1 MFRHYKS
8 KEFVIQMDHEKE
20 VDMELAHQTL
30 QKYFGYTSFLPLQKE
45 IIKDVLQKNDVFV
58 LMPTGGGKS
67 LCYQIPSLLLDG
79 VTIVVSP
86 LIALMKDQVDGLKA
100 NGIPAAYI
108 NSSLRYEQIKQIK
121 SELLENRISI
131 LYVAPERIV
140 LPDFLSFLQNL
151 NVNLIAIDEAHC
163 ISEWGHDFRPGYR
176 QLKLLK
182 EHLPNIPLIAMTA
195 TAISE
200 VQKDIVTQLK
210 LSNPKHYNAS
220 LNRSNLFYQ
229 IKPKDAAYQ
238 QLLQYLEDHNKDS
251 GIIYCQSR
259 KDTDNLANKLQLDGH
274 RVLPYH
280 AGLSSNSRTETQE
293 KFVKDDVEIIVA
305 TIAFG
310 MGIDK
315 SNIRFVIHYDLPK
328 NLESYYQETG
338 RAGRDGEKSDCI
350 LFYSYGDKW
359 KIDHFIN
366 KKENETEKRIA
377 SQKLSDMIK
386 FCESTTCRRKIL
398 LNYFGEDYNETNCNC
413 CDICL
418 EPKETIDG
426 VIISQKIMS
435 CTSQV
440 NERFGMSYIA
450 DILCGSRNK
459 RIIDNRHDALASHGI
474 GKEYSK
480 KQWQIYL
487 RELIQLDYLKSEGD
501 KYPIVKIT
509 PKLRDD
515 LSKQKE
521 ILLTKPVDGVK
532 ITQIDYDTKMNSGL
546 FEILRVLRKEIA
558 DAEEMPPYV
567 IFHDSS
573 LKAMATHLPR
583 NRSDFLNING
593 VGESKLEKYG
603 EMFLEKIDAYC
614 IEHKIEVS
622 NEHKMEPRQLH
633 KHSNPVNT
641 KASTF
646 QETMQLCKQNL
657 SIEEIAQKR
666 ELAPSTIASHIEKL
680 INSGEDISI
689 DRFVADDKQKHILK
703 VLSLLGSEALKPIKE
718 ELGDD
723 YTYEEIRLV
732 RANKMRI
739 SSDKQEYMEKWYDG
753 NLFSKLVLLR
763 KKVAEQW
770 DIPEGAI
777 FDEDCLKELARI
789 YPQSTSDFEKIKGVG
804 KKKSENFSEAFLR
817 EITEYSVK
825 YNIDDKTSVDISS
838 KQSLENSK
846 SYSIDD
852 IRNTHPNAYNPW
864 TSEEENMLI
873 SEYKT
878 GKTIE
883 ELMVILGRQ
892 RGGITSMLRKLGITL

>member
-1 MFRHYKS
+1 
-8 KEFVIQMDHEKE
+8 MDYEKQI
-20 VDMELAHQTL
+20 DMELARQAL
-30 QKYFGYTSFLPLQKE
+30 QKYFGYTSFLPLQKD

-79 VTIVVSP
+79 ITIVVSP

-100 NGIPAAYI
+100 NGISAAYI
-108 NSSLRYEQIKQIK
+108 NSSLRSEQIKQIK
-121 SELLENRISI
+121 SELLENKISI

-140 LPDFLSFLQNL
+140 LPDFISFLQSL
-151 NVNLIAIDEAHC
+151 NINLIAIDEAHC
-163 ISEWGHDFRPGYR
+163 ISEWGHDFRPEYR
-176 QLKLLK
+176 QLKLIK
-182 EHLPNIPLIAMTA
+182 EHLPKIPLIAMTA

-200 VQKDIVTQLK
+200 VQEDIVTQLK
-210 LSNPKHYNAS
+210 LENPKCYRAS

-229 IKPKDAAYQ
+229 VKPKDTAYQ
-238 QLLQYLEDHNKDS
+238 QLLHYLKDHNKDS

-259 KDTDNLANKLQLDGH
+259 KDTDNLANKLQSDGY

-280 AGLSSNSRTETQE
+280 AGLSSNLRTETQE
-293 KFVKDDVEIIVA
+293 RFVKDDVEIIVA

-350 LFYSYGDKW
+350 LFYSYGDKR
-359 KIDHFIN
+359 KIDYFIDQKDN
-366 KKENETEKRIA
+366 VTEKRIA

-386 FCESTTCRRKIL
+386 FCESITCRRKIL
-398 LNYFGEDYNETNCNC
+398 LNYFGEDYNETNCNG

-426 VIISQKIMS
+426 TIIAQKIMS
-435 CTSQV
+435 CTTQL
-440 NERFGMSYIA
+440 NERFGMGYIA
-450 DILCGSRNK
+450 DVLCGSRNK
-459 RIIDNRHDALASHGI
+459 KIISNRHDALTSHGT

-487 RELIQLDYLKSEGD
+487 RELIQLDYLKLEGE
-501 KYPIVKIT
+501 YPIVKII

-515 LSKQKE
+515 LSKHKE
-521 ILLTKPVDGVK
+521 ISLTRPVDDVK
-532 ITQIDYDTKMNSGL
+532 ITQIDYNIKMDSDL

-558 DAEEMPPYV
+558 VAEGMPPYI
-567 IFHDSS
+567 IFNDLS
-573 LKAMATHLPR
+573 LRAMATRLPR
-583 NRSDFLNING
+583 DRSDFLNING
-593 VGESKLEKYG
+593 VGENKLEKYS
-603 EMFLEKIDAYC
+603 EKFLEKIDAYC
-614 IEHKIEVS
+614 KEHKIEAS
-622 NEHKMEPRQLH
+622 KEHSTEPMHIHKNRQ
-633 KHSNPVNT
+633 SVNT
-641 KASTF
+641 KTSTF
-646 QETMQLCKQNL
+646 QETIQLCKQNL
-657 SIEEIAQKR
+657 SIEEIAQTRK
-666 ELAPSTIASHIEKL
+666 LAPSTIASQIEKL

-689 DRFVADDKQKHILK
+689 DSFVANDKQEQIRK
-703 VLSLLGSEALKPIKE
+703 VLSLLGDGLLKPIKE

-723 YTYEEIRLV
+723 YSYEEIRLV
-732 RANKMRI
+732 RAYEMQKSSNKP
-739 SSDKQEYMEKWYDG
+739 EYIEKWYDG
-753 NLFSKLVLLR
+753 NLFSKLVGLR
-763 KKVAEQW
+763 NKVSEQC
-770 DIPEGAI
+770 DVPSGEI
-777 FDEDCLKELARI
+777 FDDDCLKEMARL
-789 YPQSTSDFEKIKGVG
+789 YPQSTSNFEKTKGIG
-804 KKKSENFSEAFLR
+804 NKKNENFGEAFLK
-817 EITEYSVK
+817 EITEYCVEH
-825 YNIDDKTSVDISS
+825 NIDDKTPVDPTS
-838 KQSLENSK
+838 KQSLEKSK

-873 SEYKT
+873 SEYRK

-892 RGGITSMLRKLGITL
+892 RGGITSMLRKLNLR

>member
-1 MFRHYKS
+1 
-8 KEFVIQMDHEKE
+8 MDHEKE
-20 VDMELAHQTL
+20 VDMELAYNVL

-45 IIKDVLQKNDVFV
+45 IIKDILQKNDVFV

-100 NGIPAAYI
+100 NGISAAYI
-108 NSSLRYEQIKQIK
+108 NSSLSFEQIKQIK
-121 SELLENRISI
+121 SELLEKRISI

-151 NVNLIAIDEAHC
+151 NINLIAIDEAHC

-182 EHLPNIPLIAMTA
+182 EHLPKIPLIAMTA

-200 VQKDIVTQLK
+200 VQEDIITQLK
-210 LSNPKHYNAS
+210 LENPKCYKAS
-220 LNRSNLFYQ
+220 LNRDNLFYQ
-229 IKPKDAAYQ
+229 IKPKDTAYQ

-259 KDTDNLANKLQLDGH
+259 KDTDTLANKLQSDGY

-293 KFVKDDVEIIVA
+293 KFVKDDIEIIVA

-366 KKENETEKRIA
+366 KKDNETEKRIA
-377 SQKLSDMIK
+377 SQKLYDMIK
-386 FCESTTCRRKIL
+386 FCESTTCRRNIL
-398 LNYFGEDYNETNCNC
+398 LNYFGEDYNETNCNG

-426 VIISQKIMS
+426 AIIAQKIMS
-435 CTSQV
+435 CISQV
-440 NERFGMSYIA
+440 NDRFGMSYIA

-459 RIIDNRHDALASHGI
+459 RIIDNRHDALTSHGI

-487 RELIQLDYLKSEGD
+487 RELIQLNYLILEGD
-501 KYPIVKIT
+501 KYPIVKVT

-515 LSKQKE
+515 LSKHNE
-521 ILLTKPVDGVK
+521 FLLTKPVDGVK
-532 ITQIDYDTKMNSGL
+532 TTQMDYDDEMDFGL

-558 DAEEMPPYV
+558 VAEGMPPYV

-573 LKAMATHLPR
+573 LKAMATYLPR
-583 NRSDFLNING
+583 NMSDFLNIIG

-603 EMFLEKIDAYC
+603 GLFLEKIDAYC
-614 IEHKIEVS
+614 KEHKIEASKEQSTEPMHV
-622 NEHKMEPRQLH
+622 HKQ
-633 KHSNPVNT
+633 SVNT

-689 DRFVADDKQKHILK
+689 DKFVTDDKQKHILK
-703 VLSLLGSEALKPIKE
+703 VLSLLGGEALKPIKE

-732 RANKMRI
+732 WAHKMRI
-739 SSDKQEYMEKWYDG
+739 SSDKPEYIEKWYDG
-753 NLFSKLVLLR
+753 NLFSKLVILR

-770 DIPEGAI
+770 DIPSGAI
-777 FDEDCLKELARI
+777 FDEDCLKEMARL
-789 YPQSTSDFEKIKGVG
+789 YPQSTSNFEKTKGVG
-804 KKKSENFSEAFLR
+804 KKKSENFGEAFLR

-825 YNIDDKTSVDISS
+825 YNIDDKTPVDIAS

-873 SEYKT
+873 SEYRT

>member
-1 MFRHYKS
+1 
-8 KEFVIQMDHEKE
+8 MDHEKE
-20 VDMELAHQTL
+20 VDMELAYNVL

-45 IIKDVLQKNDVFV
+45 IIKDILQKNDVFV

-100 NGIPAAYI
+100 NGISAAYI
-108 NSSLRYEQIKQIK
+108 NSSLSFEQIKQIK
-121 SELLENRISI
+121 SELLEKRISI

-151 NVNLIAIDEAHC
+151 NINLIAIDEAHC

-182 EHLPNIPLIAMTA
+182 EHLPKIPLIAMTA

-200 VQKDIVTQLK
+200 VQEDIITQLK
-210 LSNPKHYNAS
+210 LENPKCYKAS
-220 LNRSNLFYQ
+220 LNRDNLFYQ
-229 IKPKDAAYQ
+229 IKPKDTAYQ

-259 KDTDNLANKLQLDGH
+259 KDTDTLANKLQSDGY

-293 KFVKDDVEIIVA
+293 KFVKDDIEIIVA

-350 LFYSYGDKW
+350 LFYSYGDKR
-359 KIDHFIN
+359 KIDYFIDQ
-366 KKENETEKRIA
+366 KENVTEKRIA
-377 SQKLSDMIK
+377 SQKLSDIIK
-386 FCESTTCRRKIL
+386 FCESITCRRKIL
-398 LNYFGEDYNETNCNC
+398 LNYFGEEFNETNCNG

-426 VIISQKIMS
+426 TIIAQKIMS
-435 CTSQV
+435 CISQL

-450 DILCGSRNK
+450 DVLCGSRIK
-459 RIIDNRHDALASHGI
+459 RITDNRHDALTSHGI

-487 RELIQLDYLKSEGD
+487 RELIQLDHLKSEGD

-515 LSKQKE
+515 LSKHNE

-532 ITQIDYDTKMNSGL
+532 IKQNDYDTKMDSGL
-546 FEILRVLRKEIA
+546 FENLRVLRKEIA
-558 DAEEMPPYV
+558 NAEGMPPYV

-573 LKAMATHLPR
+573 LRAMATYLPR
-583 NRSDFLNING
+583 NISDFLNING

-603 EMFLEKIDAYC
+603 ELFLEKIDAYC
-614 IEHKIEVS
+614 KEHKIEVS
-622 NEHKMEPRQLH
+622 KEQSTEPIHVH
-633 KHSNPVNT
+633 KHEQSVNT

-666 ELAPSTIASHIEKL
+666 KLAPSTIASHIEKL
-680 INSGEDISI
+680 IKSGEDISI
-689 DRFVADDKQKHILK
+689 DRFVANDKQEYIRK
-703 VLSLLGSEALKPIKE
+703 VLSLLGDGLLNPIKE

-723 YTYEEIRLV
+723 YSYEEIRLV
-732 RANKMRI
+732 RAYEMQKSFNKP
-739 SSDKQEYMEKWYDG
+739 EYVEMWYDG
-753 NLFSKLVLLR
+753 NLYSKLVVLR

-770 DIPEGAI
+770 DLPSGAI
-777 FDEDCLKELARI
+777 FDEKCLKEMARL
-789 YPQSTSDFEKIKGVG
+789 YPQSASDFEKTKGVG
-804 KKKSENFSEAFLR
+804 KKKNEYFGEVFLR
-817 EITEYSVK
+817 EITEYCVK
-825 YNIDDKTSVDISS
+825 YNIDDKTSVNAIS

-864 TSEEENMLI
+864 TTEEENMLI
-873 SEYKT
+873 SEYRT

-892 RGGITSMLRKLGITL
+892 RGGITSMLRKLGITLG

>member
-1 MFRHYKS
+1 
-8 KEFVIQMDHEKE
+8 MDHEKQ
-20 VDMELAHQTL
+20 VDMELAHQAL

-45 IIKDVLQKNDVFV
+45 IIEDVLQKNDVFV

-182 EHLPNIPLIAMTA
+182 EHLPKIPLIAMTA

-200 VQKDIVTQLK
+200 VQQDIVTQLK
-210 LSNPKHYNAS
+210 LANPKYYKAS
-220 LNRSNLFYQ
+220 LNRNNLFYQ
-229 IKPKDAAYQ
+229 VKPKDNAYQ

-259 KDTDNLANKLQLDGH
+259 KDTDNLANKLQSDGY

-280 AGLSSNSRTETQE
+280 AGLNSNSRTETQE

-315 SNIRFVIHYDLPK
+315 SNIRFVIHYDVPK

-338 RAGRDGEKSDCI
+338 RAGRDGVKSDCI
-350 LFYSYGDKW
+350 LFYSYGDKR
-359 KIDHFIN
+359 KIEYLIEQ
-366 KKENETEKRIA
+366 KESETEKRIA
-377 SQKLSDMIK
+377 SKKLIDMIK
-386 FCESTTCRRKIL
+386 FCESITCRRKML
-398 LNYFGEDYNETNCNC
+398 LNYFGEDLNETNCNG

-426 VIISQKIMS
+426 TIISQKIMS

-459 RIIDNRHDALASHGI
+459 RIIDNRHDALTSHGI

-487 RELIQLDYLKSEGD
+487 RELIQLDHLKLEGD

-515 LSKQKE
+515 LSKHKE

-532 ITQIDYDTKMNSGL
+532 ITQIDYDKKMDSGL

-558 DAEEMPPYV
+558 DAEGMPPYV

-573 LKAMATHLPR
+573 LRAMATYFPR
-583 NRSDFLNING
+583 NVSDFLNISG

-603 EMFLEKIDAYC
+603 DMFLEKIDSYC
-614 IEHKIEVS
+614 IEHKIEMS
-622 NEHKMEPRQLH
+622 NEHKIETRHINQ
-633 KHSNPVNT
+633 HSNSVNT

-646 QETMQLCKQNL
+646 QETMQLCNQNL

-666 ELAPSTIASHIEKL
+666 ELASSTIASHIEKL

-689 DRFVADDKQKHILK
+689 DRFVANDKQEHILK
-703 VLSLLGSEALKPIKE
+703 VLSLLGDEALKPIKE

-723 YTYEEIRLV
+723 YSYAEIRLV
-732 RANKMRI
+732 RAYNMRMSSNKP
-739 SSDKQEYMEKWYDG
+739 EYIEKWYDG
-753 NLFSKLVLLR
+753 NLFLKLVVFR
-763 KKVAEQW
+763 NKVAEQW
-770 DIPEGAI
+770 DVPSGAI
-777 FDEDCLKELARI
+777 FDDDCLKEIARL
-789 YPQSTSDFEKIKGVG
+789 YPQSISNFENTKGVG
-804 KKKSENFSEAFLR
+804 KKKSENFGEAFLK

-825 YNIDDKTSVDISS
+825 YNIDDKTPVDVTS

-846 SYSIDD
+846 SFSVDD
-852 IRNTHPNAYNPW
+852 IRKTHPNAYNPW
-864 TSEEENMLI
+864 TPEEESMLI
-873 SEYKT
+873 SEYRE

-883 ELMVILGRQ
+883 ELMVLFGRQ
-892 RGGITSMLRKLGITL
+892 EGGITSMLRKFGITL